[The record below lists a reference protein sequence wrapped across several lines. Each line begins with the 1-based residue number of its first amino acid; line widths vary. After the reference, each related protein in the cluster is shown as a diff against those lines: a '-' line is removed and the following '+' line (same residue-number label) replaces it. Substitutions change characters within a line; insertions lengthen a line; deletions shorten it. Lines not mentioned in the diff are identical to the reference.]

1 MDINWFDANYL
12 PWLIPLPPIL
22 SFALITLVLGRW
34 RYVSGITATFS
45 IFLSWIM
52 AWGVFF
58 HTTGTEEFGLDIYG
72 SSVDWMNLGT
82 TVFKM
87 GVAVDPLSAA
97 MLFMVPIA
105 MLMIFT
111 YSLGYMGAYPDDD
124 PHKVRFSR
132 FFAYLSLFAGA
143 MLTLVVANN
152 LLLLFVGW
160 EVMGLCS
167 YLLIG
172 FIIERKSSNQ
182 AAVKAFMTT
191 RAADVFMLVGIGYLF
206 AETQTLNFRDILYN
220 ADVLEHLANA
230 DETGFIGLSAASII
244 GTLLVMGTLGKAAQ
258 FPFHGWLPDA
268 MEGPTPVSAMIHA
281 AAMVSAGV
289 YMVIRMFPLLEAG
302 GNPHHGDYTIPLIVM
317 GVVGSVTALGS
328 AMLGVGQNDIK
339 RVLAYS
345 TISQLG
351 FMVAA
356 LGIGA
361 YIAAAFHL
369 ITHAFF
375 KALLFMSS
383 GAVIHAM
390 EHGEHHAHE
399 HGHHDLPHRV
409 QPGEKAPWGTDYLG
423 PHGTAPDDA
432 DWQPTMPEGIQLNFV
447 AVPNDLQLMGG
458 LGKRIPV
465 TKWAMLA
472 GALSLSG
479 APFITAGFWSKDEI
493 FADGLLFLTDSEAF
507 TDGAPW
513 LHILVFFSL
522 FFAAMLTAFYT
533 MRMWYL
539 AFAGEPRSPLAEHA
553 TLMHAHHDEHGHD
566 DHHADEH
573 EEHADADHEH
583 VAGIDMEEVFTIDD
597 AKNWWSSYRDSALM
611 QFPLVVLAFFA
622 LTAGWVGINGEF
634 PILKWLT
641 GGNNFFHDFVGDT
654 LLHHPSAL
662 PFNLIPVLASL
673 TAFSVGVA
681 GAYYLYG
688 RNPLKAGEEDPM
700 KAILGDN
707 AWGAIQ
713 NRLNID
719 NVWLQIFFM
728 PMEWFSRKV
737 AYQGIDKET
746 IDGTLESIAEATTF
760 IGEFIKSF
768 NLVFIDGVSDG
779 IPMLIGKFSGWFRNI
794 QSGRVQQY
802 LLFTALMLL
811 AIGTFFVL
819 QVL

>member
-12 PWLIPLPPIL
+12 PWLIPLPPLL
-22 SFALITLVLGRW
+22 SFLLITMFMGRW
-34 RYVSGITATFS
+34 RYVSGIFATGAVFT
-45 IFLSWIM
+45 SWLM
-52 AWGVFF
+52 AWGTFF

-72 SSVDWMNLGT
+72 SSIDWMNLGQ

-105 MLMIFT
+105 MLMIFVYT
-111 YSLGYMGAYPDDD
+111 LGYMGAYPEED
-124 PHKVRFSR
+124 PHKVRFAR

-143 MLTLVVANN
+143 MLTLVVADN

-172 FIIERKSSNQ
+172 FIIERKSSYQ

-191 RAADVFMLVGIGYLF
+191 RVADVFMLVGIGYLF
-206 AETQTLNFRDILYN
+206 AETQTLNFREVLYN
-220 ADVLEHLANA
+220 PEVLERLGDPNQ
-230 DETGFIGLSAASII
+230 TGFIGLSAAAII
-244 GTLLVMGTLGKAAQ
+244 GSFLVMGTIGKAAQ
-258 FPFHGWLPDA
+258 FPLHGWLPDA

-302 GNPHHGDYTIPLIVM
+302 GNPHHGDYPLPLIIM
-317 GVVGSVTALGS
+317 GVIGSLTALG
-328 AMLGVGQNDIK
+328 AAVLGVGQNDIK

-351 FMVAA
+351 FMIAA

-409 QPGEKAPWGTDYLG
+409 QPGEKTPYGTDYLG
-423 PHGTAPDDA
+423 REGTAPDDA
-432 DWQPTMPEGIQLNFV
+432 DWQPTVPGGIQLNFV

-458 LGKRIPV
+458 LGERIPL

-472 GALSLSG
+472 GALSLAG
-479 APFITAGFWSKDEI
+479 APLITAGFWSKDEI

-522 FFAAMLTAFYT
+522 FFAAMLTAFYS
-533 MRMWYL
+533 MRLWYL
-539 AFAGEPRSPLAEHA
+539 AFTGEPRSPLAEYA
-553 TLMHAHHDEHGHD
+553 TLTHAHHDEHDEHGHD
-566 DHHADEH
+566 EHH
-573 EEHADADHEH
+573 EEEH
-583 VAGIDMEEVFTIDD
+583 GEGIDMEEVFTLDD
-597 AKNWWSSYRDSALM
+597 AKHWWSTYRDSALM
-611 QFPLVVLAFFA
+611 QFPLLVLAFFA

-634 PILKWLT
+634 PVLEWIT
-641 GGNNFFHDFVGDT
+641 GGNNFFHDFVGGT
-654 LLHHPSAL
+654 LLHHPEGL
-662 PFNLIPVLASL
+662 PFNWIPVLASL
-673 TAFSVGVA
+673 TAFGVGFA

-688 RNPLKAGEEDPM
+688 RNPLKQGEQDPM
-700 KAILGDN
+700 IGILGEGTW
-707 AWGAIQ
+707 AAIQ

-719 NVWLQIFFM
+719 NVWLQIFYV
-728 PMEWFSRKV
+728 PSEWFARKV
-737 AYQGIDKET
+737 AYRAIDKET
-746 IDGTLESIAEATTF
+746 IDGTLESIAEAFIF
-760 IGEFIKSF
+760 IGEFIKNF

-802 LLFTALMLL
+802 LLFSAFILL